1 MKIFLKYSAAIIL
14 MIGGSHKAI
23 AADPLVLSREQCV
36 EIALRDNPT
45 VRIADMEVK
54 KYDYSKKEVLASL
67 FPSIDFSAAYQRSI
81 ELQTIRMNMGGES
94 QNLKMGSDNT
104 WNMGFTASM
113 PLIAPSLW
121 KSISIS
127 DEQIVASLESA
138 RASKLDLVN
147 NINKAYYSLLLAIDS
162 KDVVKQNYDIAVL
175 NADVYAKRLA
185 TGTASEYD
193 VLRSSVQV
201 KTLSRNYCRPT

>member
-81 ELQTIRMNMGGES
+81 ELQTIRMNMG
-94 QNLKMGSDNT
+94 
-104 WNMGFTASM
+104 
-113 PLIAPSLW
+113 
-121 KSISIS
+121 
-127 DEQIVASLESA
+127 A
-138 RASKLDLVN
+138 RA
-147 NINKAYYSLLLAIDS
+147 
-162 KDVVKQNYDIAVL
+162 
-175 NADVYAKRLA
+175 R
-185 TGTASEYD
+185 T
-193 VLRSSVQV
+193 
-201 KTLSRNYCRPT
+201 